1 MMYFSSSEF
10 SNRLE
15 KTKASMTKKNIEVL
29 IITDPSNMNYITGY
43 DGWSFYVPQGVII
56 SLDLKEP
63 IWFGR
68 KQDANGA
75 KITTYLNHDNIIGYP
90 EELIQ
95 SPPTHP
101 YDYVAKIIQDNNWSK
116 QSIGVEMDSYYY
128 SAECHARLLKHLPNA
143 TFKDS
148 TLIVNWIRLVKSDN
162 EIKYM
167 KQASVLVEIGMQ
179 KAYNTIRSGVRQ
191 CDVAADIQ
199 QSLLSGTEQFG
210 GEYSGLTLIL
220 ASGVSASASH
230 LTPKDQKFIIGEGT
244 IIELAGV
251 KHRYHCPLSRTV
263 FLGKPD
269 QKTLDIMAITIDG
282 VESAIENIK
291 PGNTAHDV
299 AKSFWDVL
307 AKHGLEKDSRLGY
320 ATGIGYPPDWGEHTM
335 SIRLN
340 DMTMLEPNITFHMI
354 AGMWMDTWGLAVSET
369 IKVTSNGC
377 ETLCNFPRKLHIKE

>member
-1 MMYFSSSEF
+1 MYFSSLEF

-75 KITTYLNHDNIIGYP
+75 KITTYLSHDNIIGYP

-143 TFKDS
+143 IFKDN
-148 TLIVNWIRLVKSDN
+148 TLLVNWVRLVKSDS
-162 EIKYM
+162 EIEYM
-167 KQASVLVEIGMQ
+167 KQASVLVEAGMQ
-179 KAYNTIRSGVRQ
+179 KAYNTIRPGVRQ
-191 CDVAADIQ
+191 CDVTADIQ
-199 QSLLSGTEQFG
+199 HSLLSGTDQFG
-210 GEYSGLTLIL
+210 GEYSGLTTIL
-220 ASGVSASASH
+220 ASGLSASASH
-230 LTPKDQKFIIGEGT
+230 LTPKDQKFITGEGT

-263 FLGKPD
+263 YLGKPD
-269 QKTLDIMAITIDG
+269 QKTLDTMAITVEG
-282 VESAIENIK
+282 VESAIEKTN

-299 AKSFWDVL
+299 AKTFWNVL
-307 AKHGLEKDSRLGY
+307 EKHGLKKDSRLGY

-340 DMTMLEPNITFHMI
+340 DDTILEPNVTFHMI
-354 AGMWMDTWGLAVSET
+354 AGMWMDTWGLEVSET
-369 IKVTSNGC
+369 IRVTKNGC
-377 ETLCNFPRKLHIKE
+377 ETFCNFPRELYIKE